1 MKFLL
6 FAKKLVVPKK
16 QLLVFYRA
24 INAMLEKP
32 IKPEK
37 FIPLIVVFVS
47 RPFHACF
54 CFLFAFR
61 C

>member
-6 FAKKLVVPKK
+6 FAKKLVVPRK
-16 QLLVFYRA
+16 QLLVFCRA
-24 INAMLEKP
+24 INTMLENP

-37 FIPLIVVFVS
+37 FIPLIVAFAL
-47 RPFHACF
+47 RPFHTCL
-54 CFLFAFR
+54 CFLFALR